1 MASIQHILF
10 PFDFSAAGLRAV
22 PYVRALAN
30 RLHAKVTLLSVMA
43 PTWVE
48 PLPGLGPMVAE
59 DPEELSRQLQA
70 LLDRSLTDE
79 RAGLEVAR
87 ITAAGDPALRIA
99 EFAHDQAVDLIMM
112 PTHGCGLFRSLLI
125 GSVTAKVLHDAKCPV
140 WTAAHTEKQHAPD
153 LPKNVLCA
161 LDGSQQ
167 SLLVLQRAAEFC
179 RQIDASLNLLHVVRP
194 ASDWLALE
202 SERELQEELRNE
214 ARTRLDAI
222 RRSAGVNAPLR

>member
-1 MASIQHILF
+1 MAQIQHILF
-10 PFDFSAAGLRAV
+10 PFDFSAAGLRAT

-30 RLHAKVTLLSVMA
+30 RLNAKVTLLSVMA

-70 LLDRSLTDE
+70 LLDRSLTEELAD
-79 RAGLEVAR
+79 LEVAR
-87 ITAAGDPALRIA
+87 VTASGDPAQRITA
-99 EFAHDQAVDLIMM
+99 FAHDNAVDLIMM

-153 LPKNVLCA
+153 LPRTVLCA

-167 SLLVLQRAAEFC
+167 SLAVLQRATDFC
-179 RQIDASLNLLHVVRP
+179 RQM
-194 ASDWLALE
+194 
-202 SERELQEELRNE
+202 
-214 ARTRLDAI
+214 
-222 RRSAGVNAPLR
+222 PL